1 MQPLT
6 APATPTS
13 PGPRATRGRW
23 IWRLSGVLTFGA
35 IGSLATLGI
44 VSAEHPPSDAVP
56 MNALPTRIITVTAP
70 VTALNVQSYG
80 APIKVTTV
88 PGGPVRVA
96 ESISFADGDGQPAVT
111 RTDNHGLLTLAAP
124 ACANSGCSVG
134 FDVTVPSGVTVAAA
148 ADGGAVTVVGTGAAD
163 IDSGGGPVYA
173 ARIGG
178 PLTVNSEDG
187 GVTVNSAPSADLNS
201 GGGPVTATDIP
212 GKLTVNS
219 EDGGVTVSR
228 VSTATIDSGGAP
240 VYAADVS
247 GALSVSSEDGGVTV
261 TRAGSTEIDSGG
273 GPVTVSTIDG
283 SLGVR
288 SEDGGVQA
296 NDVTGTLTVD
306 TGGGPMSATGIAS
319 PSATVQA
326 EDGGVTIG
334 FVAAPT
340 FVRVDTGGGDAS
352 LSVPGGPYAVTAD
365 TGDGDGSSESVV
377 VPTSPTATRV
387 ISVSTE
393 GGNLQIGPA

>member
-1 MQPLT
+1 MQPIT
-6 APATPTS
+6 AS
-13 PGPRATRGRW
+13 PQRPQATRGRW
-23 IWRLSGVLTFGA
+23 IWVLTGTMTIVA
-35 IGSLATLGI
+35 IGTLGGLGI
-44 VSAEHPPSDAVP
+44 ARAERGSNGPVPSFVVP
-56 MNALPTRIITVTAP
+56 VRTITVTQP
-70 VTALNVQSYG
+70 VTALNVESYG

-88 PGGPVRVA
+88 PRGPVRIAEQIVYQETPPVVTDTVA
-96 ESISFADGDGQPAVT
+96 
-111 RTDNHGLLTLAAP
+111 HGLLRLAAP
-124 ACANSGCSVG
+124 ACAQNNCSVA
-134 FDVTVPSGVTVAAA
+134 FSVTVPSGVTVTAAG
-148 ADGGAVTVVGTGAAD
+148 DGGGVTVVGTGAAD

-173 ARIGG
+173 ANIGG

-187 GVTVNSAPSADLNS
+187 GVTATNAASADLNS
-201 GGGPVTATDIP
+201 GGGPVTAAGIT

-228 VSTATIDSGGAP
+228 VSTATIDSGGGP
-240 VYAADVS
+240 VYAASVR

-261 TRAGSTEIDSGG
+261 SGAGATEIDSGG
-273 GPVTVSTIDG
+273 GPVTVSTING

-296 NDVTGTLTVD
+296 NDVTGTLAVD

-334 FVAAPT
+334 FVTAPT

-365 TGDGDGSSESVV
+365 TGDSGGPSESIL
-377 VPTSPTATRV
+377 VPTSSSATRM
-387 ISVSTE
+387 INVSTE